1 MISRIDSFVEEMKI
15 AERAAREA
23 GEIIM
28 AFYGKK
34 YCIEEKEKGQPVTA
48 ADLAANVRIQEV
60 LLGRY
65 PADGWLSEE
74 NKDDLKR
81 LKASRVWI
89 VDPIDGTKEFI
100 QKVPQFSVSIALVV
114 GDSPVLGVVYNP
126 AEEKF
131 FKSLR
136 GQGAWLNGEP
146 MRVSLREEPKGA
158 RLLVSRS
165 EPRRKFRQLA
175 ETYQIDRVGSIAY
188 RLALVGG
195 GLGDGTVTF
204 RSIHEWDVCAGVMIV
219 EGAGGMVLDG
229 EGGKARFNQSDPRL
243 KGLVASNSSLVHAIQ
258 RMMREGKGTVS

>member
-1 MISRIDSFVEEMKI
+1 
-15 AERAAREA
+15 
-23 GEIIM
+23 
-28 AFYGKK
+28 
-34 YCIEEKEKGQPVTA
+34 
-48 ADLAANVRIQEV
+48 
-60 LLGRY
+60 
-65 PADGWLSEE
+65 
-74 NKDDLKR
+74 
-81 LKASRVWI
+81 
-89 VDPIDGTKEFI
+89 
-100 QKVPQFSVSIALVV
+100 
-114 GDSPVLGVVYNP
+114 
-126 AEEKF
+126 
-131 FKSLR
+131 
-136 GQGAWLNGEP
+136 